1 MGKYGRLGQFPP
13 PFQFSRPHQWV
24 TNFFILVSFL
34 STLSLLKVGALH
46 PCERKRQTACKP
58 GSVRTRKCG
67 TTIPLGRT
75 SRCASR
81 DQPGRQSGNAPAP
94 CDATIPIR
102 SCSRWGLPC
111 RSCCQARGALLPP
124 RFALARGL
132 SRDACAGGVFSVA
145 LSLGSPPP
153 AVNRHRIPVEP
164 GLSSTAHAAAA
175 VQPSGGTDMYDPIPP
190 VKHATNIPLPRS
202 GGG

>member
-1 MGKYGRLGQFPP
+1 MRQ
-13 PFQFSRPHQWV
+13 
-24 TNFFILVSFL
+24 
-34 STLSLLKVGALH
+34 
-46 PCERKRQTACKP
+46 RKRQTACKP
-58 GSVRTRKCG
+58 GSVRTRECG

-75 SRCASR
+75 SQCASR
-81 DQPGRQSGNAPAP
+81 DQPGQRSGNAPAP
-94 CDATIPIR
+94 CGATIPIR

-124 RFALARGL
+124 RFARARGL

-153 AVNRHRIPVEP
+153 GVTRHRIPVEP

-175 VQPSGGTDMYDPIPP
+175 VQPSDHTDMYDPTPC
-190 VKHATNIPLPRS
+190 VKHTTNFPLPLERGRVGRGSATFVRVLAAAPASQPPAQTGAQPGARS
-202 GGG
+202 HHPTPAP